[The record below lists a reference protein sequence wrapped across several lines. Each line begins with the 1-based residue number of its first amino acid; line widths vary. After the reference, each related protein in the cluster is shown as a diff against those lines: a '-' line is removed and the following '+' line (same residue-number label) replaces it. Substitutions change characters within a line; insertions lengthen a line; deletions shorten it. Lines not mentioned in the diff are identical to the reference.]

1 MVGRNVLG
9 LQPVGERLLAK
20 ISALYVFCV
29 MFISI
34 VYLII
39 SEICIFNVFVYWLFV
54 VHGTLFTN
62 LCCSKDL
69 VLCMWFSCLFY

>member
-20 ISALYVFCV
+20 ISALCVFCLMYSV
-29 MFISI
+29 

-39 SEICIFNVFVYWLFV
+39 SEICILMCLSAGYLLCMA
-54 VHGTLFTN
+54 HCLSL
-62 LCCSKDL
+62 LCCDMDL
-69 VLCMWFSCLFY
+69 VLCMWCACF